1 MKIKAPTHWEAK
13 VSLKNRI
20 EEKGEGVGVGMKS
33 PSIEAASPSD
43 RHVDNSDAARTT
55 LCTAHQQAICHCD
68 KNILR
73 NLASGS
79 LDSQLRLYSTR
90 RAIRQRERWE
100 PRFSLCPNVLFYEK
114 HIFCHDQ
121 HRDRTVVID
130 NNWGQIR

>member
-1 MKIKAPTHWEAK
+1 MG
-13 VSLKNRI
+13 S
-20 EEKGEGVGVGMKS
+20 GVES
-33 PSIEAASPSD
+33 PSTEAASPSD

-55 LCTAHQQAICHCD
+55 LCTAHQQAICHRD

-90 RAIRQRERWE
+90 RAIRQPGRWE
-100 PRFSLCPNVLFYEK
+100 PRFPLLCPNVLFYEK

-121 HRDRTVVID
+121 HGDRTVVID
-130 NNWGQIR
+130 NNCGQKRQQIEKIRPYMVLRYLES